1 MSTFER
7 EHLLSVLTDAKPA
20 LSAGGIIPALSH
32 FWFDTKYVYAYD
44 GGLGVRLDL
53 KSELDCGIP
62 GKTLYD
68 LLKTSTVKEVFL
80 DIVKDDVVLQL
91 GKPKVKLAPL
101 DGSQTPWNFPA
112 SPPKKE
118 GASLVLSEQILA
130 ALHRVLFVRAS
141 KPIYAV
147 NHGVTFEPFDEHLEL
162 YTTDNSSIAQVVVDE
177 QLSKDVPRFV
187 APWAFLGSV
196 LELVEPGAVLHVL
209 DNCLMVGAAGV
220 LICSNV
226 MELPDKPDLPDMVDR
241 LLTKQKPIA
250 LPTGFQS
257 VLDRVLILAGA
268 DEALLTL
275 TTSEDSIHI
284 QAKYVLGSVDETLP
298 LKGKP
303 TEVTGQFSATLISR
317 ALSHADSFSISKKA
331 LALHG
336 GKDFLYIM
344 AAKTG
349 K

>member
-196 LELVEPGAVLHVL
+196 LELV
-209 DNCLMVGAAGV
+209 
-220 LICSNV
+220 ICSNV